1 MSSSIFVIT
10 PGILK
15 EEKEYAFLELRA
27 KVQKKGSF
35 NLIPVIGF
43 SREVSILKAIFDL
56 WSWVWM
62 QNYKKKNQNIL
73 PSVHRSRKLCAHKKK
88 IFLWVHRVV
97 ETILS
102 TTFLY
107 RKKCFLPIKKAEYPP
122 SLDLQLCISHMVLAT
137 LCACDIGDF
146 QYILGRQHYSLAV
159 VAVWRSCSLEALFC
173 WGSNPQS
180 NFQLSPTFI
189 NKVIPLSDASVEVS
203 SEEAFWVSTQ
213 ISRTG

>member
-62 QNYKKKNQNIL
+62 QNYKKKIRTYYLVCIGLENYVHIRKKSFFEFIGWLKLYFQPHFSTERNVFCPLKKPSTPLHLTCNYVSHIWFWLHCVHVTLEISNTFWGDNITVL
-73 PSVHRSRKLCAHKKK
+73 LWLRCGGAAVWKLC
-88 IFLWVHRVV
+88 FV
-97 ETILS
+97 EVPILKVIS
-102 TTFLY
+102 SF
-107 RKKCFLPIKKAEYPP
+107 
-122 SLDLQLCISHMVLAT
+122 LQLL
-137 LCACDIGDF
+137 
-146 QYILGRQHYSLAV
+146 
-159 VAVWRSCSLEALFC
+159 
-173 WGSNPQS
+173 
-180 NFQLSPTFI
+180 
-189 NKVIPLSDASVEVS
+189 
-203 SEEAFWVSTQ
+203 
-213 ISRTG
+213 